1 MSVGLIKL
9 LDAYITLSNSP
20 LTFLV
25 QFSEVTMALFFITS
39 AILGIG
45 CDIYDAIEKVD
56 GKEESPS

>member
-1 MSVGLIKL
+1 
-9 LDAYITLSNSP
+9 
-20 LTFLV
+20 
-25 QFSEVTMALFFITS
+25 MALFFITS